1 MPFHS
6 VTARLSYGAAVGAAI
21 VALSGCA
28 TVNRLAV
35 KSVADTLSEGGDT
48 VTSHDDPDLIA
59 GALPFALMLH
69 ESLLASVPTYEPLLT
84 TTCGLYTTYSFG
96 FVAADAEA
104 LQKDDYDRSK
114 RLSDRSF
121 TLAQRGKNFC
131 WRGLEARFR
140 GISDALKKDPARA
153 LERSKKEDVKLL
165 YWSAASLGAAISA
178 GGLDQFRVSL
188 GIIPGIRVADP
199 LPLLKREKARL
210 DAHARGRPLFARPL
224 LVERLAVHAVGK
236 PLHDQRPILDA
247 GEDEWGH
254 FDVVAEEI
262 TFGELEG
269 RPEGLREVRDLQPV
283 AVGQRQLA
291 VLARVLEGA
300 QLIDDALQFLPP
312 KGGNYRKGVKSRPRE
327 GESARRIVRLTGP
340 QLRHPG
346 VAHAAVIGRLGA
358 AQPDRHD
365 GETDGEDTKT
375 SDD

>member
-84 TTCGLYTTYSFG
+84 TTCSLYTTYSFG

-104 LQKDDYDRSK
+104 LQRDDYDRSR

-140 GISDALKKDPARA
+140 GITDALKKDPARA
-153 LERSKKEDVKLL
+153 VERAKKEDVKLL

-178 GGLDQFRVSL
+178 GGLDHPELLIDWPVVRALAERAMTLDEPWNNGSL
-188 GIIPGIRVADP
+188 PELMITVESQGEALGGSEER
-199 LPLLKREKARL
+199 ARKY
-210 DAHARGRPLFARPL
+210 FARTLEIQKGLSPSPYVALATGVVKSKQDRAEFSKL
-224 LVERLAVHAVGK
+224 LEQALAIDPEQDPSRRLITIVT
-236 PLHDQRPILDA
+236 QR
-247 GEDEWGH
+247 
-254 FDVVAEEI
+254 
-262 TFGELEG
+262 
-269 RPEGLREVRDLQPV
+269 R
-283 AVGQRQLA
+283 
-291 VLARVLEGA
+291 ARVL
-300 QLIDDALQFLPP
+300 LDRIDDLFLEP
-312 KGGNYRKGVKSRPRE
+312 
-327 GESARRIVRLTGP
+327 A
-340 QLRHPG
+340 PG
-346 VAHAAVIGRLGA
+346 LN
-358 AQPDRHD
+358 
-365 GETDGEDTKT
+365 
-375 SDD
+375 